1 MGVVM
6 ERWCPTQQM
15 LGVFLMRRLLL
26 AGIAALSVL
35 GASAAEEC
43 KPGSPNCICD
53 NEETG
58 NGCYL
63 EHQPPAGSTCAL
75 HTSDFK
81 GAWQCGNVCVRRS
94 GNPGDRAFT
103 IDRIIGNRRTGLG
116 DPIAGNDPPFTLTIK
131 GWVATMNGKRCKLL
145 SQTYNYEDEK

>member
-1 MGVVM
+1 
-6 ERWCPTQQM
+6 
-15 LGVFLMRRLLL
+15 MRKALL
-26 AGIAALSVL
+26 AGVVVLSVL
-35 GASAAEEC
+35 SVSAALAAEEY
-43 KPGSPNCICD
+43 KPGSPNCACG
-53 NEETG
+53 G

-94 GNPGDRAFT
+94 GNPGDRAFI
-103 IDRIIGNRRTGLG
+103 IDRIIENRRTGLG